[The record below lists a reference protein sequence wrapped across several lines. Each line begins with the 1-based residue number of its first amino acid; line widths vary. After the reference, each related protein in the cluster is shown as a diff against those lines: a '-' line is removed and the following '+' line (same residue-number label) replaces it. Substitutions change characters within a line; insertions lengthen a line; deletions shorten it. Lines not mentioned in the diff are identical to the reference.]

1 MTKAGNYAPETLK
14 AIVAEA
20 RRQGFD
26 NRTIAD
32 KLNLPLADVVRIE
45 GENKMADLITMENF
59 LNTKKELAV
68 MAEVAAK
75 FIDENGRTL
84 KERNEYRQRTTFIAR
99 DGTATRPCDK
109 EHSEILRKHEE
120 VWLRQDAVLVQET
133 AHLVD
138 AMKGASFS
146 AWCAAVRI
154 VGLQQGIK
162 LPLRPGDHDPDTG
175 EV

>member
-1 MTKAGNYAPETLK
+1 MTETENYAPETLR

-68 MAEVAAK
+68 MAEVAAE
-75 FIDENGRTL
+75 FIDENRRTL
-84 KERNEYRQRTTFIAR
+84 KERGRKISFYDRKR
-99 DGTATRPCDK
+99 DLWINPGDP
-109 EHSEILRKHEE
+109 EHSEIWQKHEAA
-120 VWLRQDAVLVQET
+120 LLLET
-133 AHLVD
+133 AHLIE

-154 VGLQQGIK
+154 VGVKQGIN

>member
-1 MTKAGNYAPETLK
+1 MTETENYAPETLK

-26 NRTIAD
+26 NTTIAD
-32 KLNLPLADVVRIE
+32 KLNLSLADVLCIE

-68 MAEVAAK
+68 MTKIAAE
-75 FIDENGRTL
+75 FIDENRHTL
-84 KERNEYRQRTTFIAR
+84 KERGRKTVFYDRKR
-99 DGTATRPCDK
+99 DLWIHPGDT
-109 EHSEILRKHEE
+109 EHGNIWQKHE
-120 VWLRQDAVLVQET
+120 AALVQET
-133 AHLVD
+133 ARLIE

-154 VGLQQGIK
+154 VGVKQGIN
-162 LPLRPGDHDPDTG
+162 LPLRPGDHDPDDG

>member
-1 MTKAGNYAPETLK
+1 MNTYAPETLK

-32 KLNLPLADVVRIE
+32 KLNLPLADVDRIE

-68 MAEVAAK
+68 MAEVAAE
-75 FIDENGRTL
+75 FIDERGWNL
-84 KERNEYRQRTTFIAR
+84 KERGRKTTFYDSKR
-99 DGTATRPCDK
+99 DLWIHPGDP
-109 EHSEILRKHEE
+109 EHGNIWQKHE
-120 VWLRQDAVLVQET
+120 AALVQET
-133 AHLVD
+133 AHLIE